1 MSDMLPPS
9 VQFLASPDTPGSES
23 LGRPLV
29 AKIPGSHPPPGS
41 SAALET
47 IAQSLFS
54 HDLRHRQY
62 VREGEATG
70 LPFSNF
76 LHHLLTPGGYV
87 LPGDLG
93 HVIKVSQPGS
103 HLLDGRA
110 AFFGLQNEFCS
121 TELQTSALGDAACV
135 AKLIRGP

>member
-1 MSDMLPPS
+1 MSDTLPPS
-9 VQFLASPDTPGSES
+9 VQFLASPDTPGPES
-23 LGRPLV
+23 PGRSLV

-76 LHHLLTPGGYV
+76 LHYLLTWEATSSRVTSGT
-87 LPGDLG
+87 
-93 HVIKVSQPGS
+93 
-103 HLLDGRA
+103 LLRS
-110 AFFGLQNEFCS
+110 LNS
-121 TELQTSALGDAACV
+121 
-135 AKLIRGP
+135 

>member
-1 MSDMLPPS
+1 MSDTLPPT
-9 VQFLASPDTPGSES
+9 VQFLTSPDTPGPES
-23 LGRPLV
+23 PTRSLV

-41 SAALET
+41 SAAPET

-76 LHHLLTPGGYV
+76 LHHLLTPGVYV
-87 LPGDLG
+87 LP
-93 HVIKVSQPGS
+93 V
-103 HLLDGRA
+103 
-110 AFFGLQNEFCS
+110 
-121 TELQTSALGDAACV
+121 TSGTL
-135 AKLIRGP
+135 

>member
-1 MSDMLPPS
+1 MSDTLPPS
-9 VQFLASPDTPGSES
+9 VQFLSSPDTPGPES
-23 LGRPLV
+23 PGRSLV
-29 AKIPGSHPPPGS
+29 AKIPGSHTPPGS

-47 IAQSLFS
+47 IAQPLFS
-54 HDLRHRQY
+54 HDLRHRQH

-70 LPFSNF
+70 VPFS
-76 LHHLLTPGGYV
+76 HV

-110 AFFGLQNEFCS
+110 DFS
-121 TELQTSALGDAACV
+121 
-135 AKLIRGP
+135 